1 MTTASHQ
8 RQGELWML
16 MQLRRLGLRR
26 NPLRRPVDRLESV
39 LLLGALLA
47 ALLGGAP
54 PAVQVPA
61 VAHGPRPN
69 SAAAIAAG
77 IGAGMP
83 NAAGRPSGIPASARG
98 PVASQPGVS
107 FTESVAEPTEERP
120 AD

>member
-1 MTTASHQ
+1 MILTIDTTH
-8 RQGELWML
+8 
-16 MQLRRLGLRR
+16 
-26 NPLRRPVDRLESV
+26 PLNDADRAV
-39 LLLGALLA
+39 LA
-47 ALLGGAP
+47 ALLGGTPAP
-54 PAVQVPA
+54 APVPA

-83 NAAGRPSGIPASARG
+83 NAAGRPAGIPASARG
-98 PVASQPGVS
+98 PVASQPGVT